1 MNADLSYS
9 SGELTLIGYSLE
21 NATISENWWQKYGR
35 IVEFQIIFTASS
47 SIATGNNLAGGLP
60 RAVQSGTF
68 TTFGTTG
75 NVVVKNQSDGA
86 YLENTAS
93 MSGSVTLHGVYI
105 SET

>member
-1 MNADLSYS
+1 MNADLSYT
-9 SGELTLIGYSLE
+9 SGELTLTGFKLE
-21 NATISENWWQKYGR
+21 NETVSENWWQKYGR
-35 IVEFQIIFTASS
+35 IVEFQIIFTPSS
-47 SIATGNNLAGGLP
+47 SISAGQKLAGGLQ

-105 SET
+105 SES

>member
-1 MNADLSYS
+1 MNADLSYT
-9 SGELTLIGYSLE
+9 SGELTLTGFELE

-35 IVEFQIIFTASS
+35 IVEFQIIFTPSS
-47 SIATGNNLAGGLP
+47 SISTGEKLAGGMP

-86 YLENTAS
+86 YLENTVF
-93 MSGSVTLHGVYI
+93 MNETYVLHGVYI

>member
-1 MNADLSYS
+1 MNADLSYT
-9 SGELTLIGYSLE
+9 SGEMTLAGFILE
-21 NATISENWWQKYGR
+21 NATVTENWWQKYGR
-35 IVEFQIIFTASS
+35 IVEFQIIFTPSS
-47 SIATGNNLAGGLP
+47 GISTGEKLAGGLP

-75 NVVVKNQSDGA
+75 NVVVKNQSGGA
-86 YLENTAS
+86 YLENTVY

>member
-1 MNADLSYS
+1 MNADLSYT
-9 SGELTLIGYSLE
+9 SGELTLTGFELE
-21 NATISENWWQKYGR
+21 NATVTENWWQKYGR
-35 IVEFQIIFTASS
+35 IVEFQIIFTPSS
-47 SIATGNNLAGGLP
+47 SISAGQKLAGGLP

-105 SET
+105 SES

>member
-1 MNADLSYS
+1 MNADLSYT
-9 SGELTLIGYSLE
+9 SGEMTLTGFELE
-21 NATISENWWQKYGR
+21 NETVTENWWQKYGR
-35 IVEFQIIFTASS
+35 IVEFQIIFTPSS
-47 SIATGNNLAGGLP
+47 SITTGKSLAGGLP

-75 NVVVKNQSDGA
+75 NVVVKNQSGGA
-86 YLENTAS
+86 YLENIVY

>member
-1 MNADLSYS
+1 MNADLSYT
-9 SGELTLIGYSLE
+9 SGELTLTGFILE
-21 NATISENWWQKYGR
+21 NATVTENWWQKYGR
-35 IVEFQIIFTASS
+35 IVEFQIIFTPSS
-47 SIATGNNLAGGLP
+47 SITTGKSLAGGLP

-75 NVVVKNQSDGA
+75 NVVVKNQSGGA
-86 YLENTAS
+86 YLENTVY